1 LPGQY
6 HRSSFSS
13 ELRRDVLNSHAQVQ
27 SIKLKQLQEFDLPF
41 ARFQSLFFNSKRD
54 SKTKPFEFDTFLTY
68 RAPNQDTSKQI
79 TAATA
84 AVLLSLQAE
93 EHLHPLLLA
102 CWQDVLS
109 SATEHEPMPDVRA
122 LVSEDEQV
130 WVIAPQWEGANIRG
144 LVCVGDYIHGPIL
157 LRDIDRS
164 LMTYKLNLPHR
175 PAAAAGWLESGLLL
189 VPAT

>member
-1 LPGQY
+1 ML
-6 HRSSFSS
+6 
-13 ELRRDVLNSHAQVQ
+13 
-27 SIKLKQLQEFDLPF
+27 F
-41 ARFQSLFFNSKRD
+41 ANANRD
-54 SKTKPFEFDTFLTY
+54 SKTKPFSTEDFLTY
-68 RAPNQDTSKQI
+68 QSSTPDTSKQI
-79 TAATA
+79 SAATA

-102 CWQDVLS
+102 CWQQVLS
-109 SATEHEPMPDVRA
+109 NATEHEPMPDVRA

-164 LMTYKLNLPHR
+164 LMTYKVSLPHR
-175 PAAAAGWLESGLLL
+175 PAAPAGWLESGFLL
-189 VPAT
+189 VQAT

>member
-1 LPGQY
+1 V
-6 HRSSFSS
+6 
-13 ELRRDVLNSHAQVQ
+13 EN
-27 SIKLKQLQEFDLPF
+27 
-41 ARFQSLFFNSKRD
+41 
-54 SKTKPFEFDTFLTY
+54 FLTY
-68 RAPNQDTSKQI
+68 QSTTPDTSKQI
-79 TAATA
+79 SAATA

-102 CWQDVLS
+102 CWQQVIS
-109 SATEHEPMPDVRA
+109 NATEHEPMPDVRA

-175 PAAAAGWLESGLLL
+175 PAAPAGWLESGFLL
-189 VPAT
+189 VQAT